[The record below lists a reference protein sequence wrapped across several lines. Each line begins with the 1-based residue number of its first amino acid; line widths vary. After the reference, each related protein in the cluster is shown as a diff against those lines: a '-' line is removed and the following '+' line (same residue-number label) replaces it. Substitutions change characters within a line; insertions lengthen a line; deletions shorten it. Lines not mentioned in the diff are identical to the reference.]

1 MEGFNEAQRPSQN
14 LMSTFYTSIDPYFR
28 LIRGDLGFLD
38 YTDDEVEPYILP
50 RLGQCYSEQC
60 EDEDISLYDI
70 VLPITRAIRASAF
83 TGSQR
88 QLLPFFDRILQ
99 P

>member
-1 MEGFNEAQRPSQN
+1 MSRPSKPTDAMEGFSEVQRPSQN
-14 LMSTFYTSIDPYFR
+14 LVSTFYTSIEPYFR

-38 YTDDEVEPYILP
+38 YTDDQVEPYIMP

-70 VLPITRAIRASAF
+70 VLYIT
-83 TGSQR
+83 
-88 QLLPFFDRILQ
+88 
-99 P
+99 